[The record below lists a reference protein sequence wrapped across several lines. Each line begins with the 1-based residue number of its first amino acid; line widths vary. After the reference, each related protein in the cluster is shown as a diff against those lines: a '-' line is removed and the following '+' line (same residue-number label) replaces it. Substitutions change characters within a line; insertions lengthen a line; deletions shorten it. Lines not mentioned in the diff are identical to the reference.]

1 MAGIRIN
8 TGSGIDPKMV
18 DQLVEIERE
27 PIKQLETRKKTLID
41 EQKLFN
47 DLKAL
52 VSTLGTT
59 LNGMRTKAD
68 YYKLKV
74 VSSHPDIIEGTV
86 DNNAPIGSYEVEV
99 KHLAK
104 THKLLT
110 QSFEDKDKT
119 PVGFGYMTIETEEGD
134 SFDVDI
140 DPDRSTLQDV
150 ATQINSMDK
159 GVKAIVINT
168 KEKLED
174 DDEDNFRL
182 LVISEK
188 SGKQAKVTI
197 DPDTTYLDF
206 KEQITGRNLEMV
218 FEDVKVYNETNKVTE
233 LIPGLVL
240 DVKKEEPGTKINLK
254 IDYDT
259 DKSLETIK
267 KFVESYNKVNEF
279 IDKQFQLDP
288 VTNKAGVL
296 SKDNSL
302 RSLRR
307 ALQTSIQF
315 SLPSGKFQTLADVGI
330 STDPK
335 TGALKYD
342 EAKAK
347 KAMAEDYVGVSKLFI
362 QSDDTVGIGIR
373 MSDSVRGLQN
383 PVSGVLPS
391 KDREYKH
398 ILENFDKDIAV
409 KNRQAKQR
417 EEAIRRQFTVVEQLI
432 SGMNAQGQVLQQK
445 LGGAQG

>member
-18 DQLVEIERE
+18 DQIVEIEHE
-27 PIKQLETRKKTLID
+27 PIKQLESRKKTVVD
-41 EQKLFN
+41 EQKLFS
-47 DLKAL
+47 DLKGL

-68 YYKLKV
+68 FYKLKLT
-74 VSSHPDIIEGTV
+74 SSHPDIIEGSV
-86 DNNAPIGSYEVEV
+86 DNNAPIGTYELEV
-99 KHLAK
+99 RHLAR

-119 PVGFGYMTIETEEGD
+119 PVGFGYMTIETEDGD

-140 DPDRSTLQDV
+140 DPDKSSLQDV
-150 ATQINSMDK
+150 ATQINSMSK

-168 KEKLED
+168 KESIED
-174 DDEDNFRL
+174 KDEENYRL
-182 LVISEK
+182 LVLSEK
-188 SGKQAKVTI
+188 SGKEAKVTV
-197 DPDTTYLDF
+197 DPDTTYLEF
-206 KEQITGRNLEMV
+206 KEQITGRNLEML

-233 LIPGLVL
+233 LFPGMVL
-240 DVKKEEPGTKINLK
+240 DVKKAEPGTKVNIK
-254 IDYDT
+254 IDYDV
-259 DKSLETIK
+259 DKSLESVK
-267 KFVESYNKVNEF
+267 KFVESYNKVNDF
-279 IDKQFQLDP
+279 IDKQFQVDP
-288 VTNKAGVL
+288 NTNRAGVL

-307 ALQTSIQF
+307 ALQSSIQF
-315 SLPSGKFQTLADVGI
+315 SLPTGKYQTLADIGI

-347 KAMAEDYVGVSKLFI
+347 QALAEDYVGVSKLFI

-373 MSDSVRGLQN
+373 MSESVRGLQN
-383 PVSGVLPS
+383 QQSGVIPS

-398 ILENFDKDIAV
+398 ILDNFDKDIATRT
-409 KNRQAKQR
+409 RQAKQR
-417 EEAIRRQFTVVEQLI
+417 EEGIRRQFAVVEQLI

-445 LGGAQG
+445 LGGG